1 MPCYN
6 QEEEHL
12 WFLSVTLKSIPDLFS
27 FLYLVDE
34 GGSITGNWMHWSCCC
49 FFSSWECRKC
59 YIVWNDKTAWPQLGN
74 PDMLETA
81 LCPGWQGTTFFC
93 PRMNSLH
100 FSPIE
105 PSMSLNTDS
114 HLCIC
119 RSLSGVF
126 VRFSSRGKMNG
137 EEESDNL
144 LRLNTIKRIHTH
156 VPRGHS
162 CICSNVTLTGRQMCD
177 RSGCSIF
184 GRTPF
189 TVQLSHA
196 EQCRTIYLMSCSSR
210 LTPIIHL
217 Y

>member
-1 MPCYN
+1 MR
-6 QEEEHL
+6 
-12 WFLSVTLKSIPDLFS
+12 
-27 FLYLVDE
+27 
-34 GGSITGNWMHWSCCC
+34 GGVLLATGCIGVVV

-144 LRLNTIKRIHTH
+144 LRLNTIKCIHTH
-156 VPRGHS
+156 VPRSHS